1 MYPLNF
7 PSVYF
12 YFALWMLRVDGRY
25 YEPYYLGFL
34 TEHVY
39 QLKKKPLNLKR
50 SDNGIYDFYIS
61 YLHWEEVTV

>member
-1 MYPLNF
+1 
-7 PSVYF
+7 
-12 YFALWMLRVDGRY
+12 MLRVDGRY